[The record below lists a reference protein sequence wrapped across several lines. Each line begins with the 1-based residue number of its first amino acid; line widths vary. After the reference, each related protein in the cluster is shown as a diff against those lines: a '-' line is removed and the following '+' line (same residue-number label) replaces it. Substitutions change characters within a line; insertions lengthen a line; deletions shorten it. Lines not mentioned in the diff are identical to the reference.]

1 MKMRYVYGV
10 LLVLLVAAMVLM
22 LVPAASRVTLSATV
36 MSPKSMDEVF
46 AYMSDFT
53 TTTEWDPA
61 TVITE
66 KLSGDGTLGTQYR
79 NTTEFNGNQT
89 QLIYTVTDYRLNDRI
104 ELRGENKTL
113 HAVDTITFR
122 RKSEGTQVTYTAQ
135 FTFKG
140 IFRLVSPFLRPAFGK
155 LETGAEVGLR
165 KAIG

>member
-1 MKMRYVYGV
+1 MRYVYGV